1 MKSKFINQGKIKIA
15 KPLYDLVNDE
25 IIPGTGID
33 PDNFWISLSKIITDL
48 GPENIK
54 LLHKRTQIQNQID
67 NWHKN
72 NKNFDVKKYKS
83 FLKKIGYI
91 EPKSPQFKIS
101 TKNIDDEVSNIP
113 GPQLVVPIDNAR
125 FAINAANARWWSLY
139 DSLYGTD
146 ILQEEKNSKKT
157 YPYNPHRGAQVVSYS
172 TILLDKIFPIK
183 DASYSH
189 VSNFSLKKNNSK
201 FHLEI
206 TLTDKR
212 VTQLGDSTQF
222 IGFNQDS
229 KKNITSILLK
239 NNDLHV
245 EIQIDRKHPI
255 GIQHPAGIK
264 DILLESAITTI
275 QDFEDSVA
283 AVDVDDKVKA
293 YRNWTELMKGTCT
306 AELTKNG
313 ETIRR
318 SLNPDKNFTSDK
330 GNKII
335 LHGRS
340 LLLVRNVG
348 MHMYTDSIQTISGEN
363 IPEGFMDAMITSL
376 SAIHDI
382 KNKNKLPNS
391 RKKSIY
397 IVKPKMHGPKEVSL
411 TVKLFSLVEKALDLP
426 KNTIK
431 IGIMDEERRTTVNLK
446 QCIYEAR
453 ERIIFINTGFLD
465 RTGDEIHTS
474 MEAGPVLPKDEIKE
488 QDWLEAYE
496 NQNVDIGIECGLIG
510 KAQIGKGMWAMP
522 DEMNSMM
529 QTKVSH
535 TKSGANTAWVPSP
548 TAAALHSIHYHLIK
562 VKKVQKNISSRRQ
575 INFSKL
581 ICPPLLNRKL
591 NKKEIVQELEN
602 NAQGILGYVSRWVG
616 QGIGCSKIPNISNI
630 GLMED
635 RATLRI
641 SSQHIVNWLYHKITN
656 PQEVTRIFKKMA
668 KIVDDQNSTD
678 ENYTPMSQDFN
689 QSIEFKA
696 ALDLVF
702 KGRDTTNGYTE
713 PILHSKRS
721 YIKNN

>member
-72 NKNFDVKKYKS
+72 NKIFDVKKYKS

-91 EPKSPQFKIS
+91 EPKSTQFKIS

-113 GPQLVVPIDNAR
+113 GPQLVVPVDNAR

-189 VSNFSLKKNNSK
+189 VSNFSLKKINSK

-330 GNKII
+330 GKKII

-548 TAAALHSIHYHLIK
+548 TAAALHSIHYHLIT

-575 INFSKL
+575 INFEKL